1 MNEFLVLL
9 ARELLC
15 DIPWTK
21 KKLVSMLEILF
32 FQVLF
37 DFRRKVR
44 EKKKKVKDRKKASS
58 DLNIRKSRFKSLY

>member
-1 MNEFLVLL
+1 MKRKKIKVKKKSKKKMNEFLVLL

-32 FQVLF
+32 F
-37 DFRRKVR
+37 
-44 EKKKKVKDRKKASS
+44 
-58 DLNIRKSRFKSLY
+58 